1 MNTENKAYE
10 QIKRAYDIRSNLV
23 ELEVHAL
30 GEDEARYVSLDAPA
44 VMTLED
50 VTAAVR
56 AVHAYPYVHWE
67 RAHSVLCV
75 CLVLWLHRHTSN
87 CTRMTMVTAL
97 RCSKCSEHKIYKACA
112 LTFLVCFV
120 PHRGHGATT
129 GVGALAPL
137 RAWQPPPHGHVQW
150 PRKAD
155 AA

>member
-56 AVHAYPYVHWE
+56 AVHA
-67 RAHSVLCV
+67 
-75 CLVLWLHRHTSN
+75 
-87 CTRMTMVTAL
+87 
-97 RCSKCSEHKIYKACA
+97 
-112 LTFLVCFV
+112 
-120 PHRGHGATT
+120 
-129 GVGALAPL
+129 
-137 RAWQPPPHGHVQW
+137 
-150 PRKAD
+150 
-155 AA
+155 